1 MLNLLP
7 RPLVQN
13 FQTTGAV
20 PSQPLYRVK
29 AELLPASRG
38 GAGHSGGP
46 GPGRPR
52 KVLVQLTCSQTF
64 VTSSSTRTLSLTPR

>member
-1 MLNLLP
+1 MSNLLP
-7 RPLVQN
+7 RPLMQS

-20 PSQPLYRVK
+20 PSQPLYRLK

-38 GAGHSGGP
+38 SAGHSGGP

-52 KVLVQLTCSQTF
+52 KVPFQLTYF
-64 VTSSSTRTLSLTPR
+64 KNAGASSSASWC